1 MAVFSSCSRN
11 SVKFLQPPT
20 VFFNDYKYFLAVTI
34 PLFLPETSFGNWK
47 YMLFLLISF
56 ADFSGA
62 FRAYVDL
69 DEWVCRDWRK
79 IFRTHMFLQFL
90 WLALAGNLGSSLCAY
105 TEQKELGRTRGNF
118 HAIKTH
124 RLPRKLK
131 IKIPQGTVLGR
142 LSEWIQLWGAAKMLS
157 KEESDKTVEHEKY

>member
-20 VFFNDYKYFLAVTI
+20 GFFNDYKYFLAVTI

-79 IFRTHMFLQFL
+79 IFRTRFC
-90 WLALAGNLGSSLCAY
+90 SSFDWHLL
-105 TEQKELGRTRGNF
+105 E
-118 HAIKTH
+118 IW
-124 RLPRKLK
+124 
-131 IKIPQGTVLGR
+131 VLHCVHT
-142 LSEWIQLWGAAKMLS
+142 LS
-157 KEESDKTVEHEKY
+157 KKSWDVQEEIFMQLKHTDYQEN